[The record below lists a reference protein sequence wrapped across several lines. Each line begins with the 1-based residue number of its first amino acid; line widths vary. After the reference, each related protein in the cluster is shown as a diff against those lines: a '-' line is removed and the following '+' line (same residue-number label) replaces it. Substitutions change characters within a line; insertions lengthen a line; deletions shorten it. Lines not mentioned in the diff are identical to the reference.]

1 MLIDL
6 QDKNYKIKDI
16 DGNFVKL
23 KAILKNDSVKNWIR
37 ITLLDDSEIICTK
50 DHPFITAQG
59 ETIASDIKE
68 GGFLLNEYDDEV
80 QIVSIEDIDKTDDSY
95 DVVTESGTFLFSG
108 IQSHNCRTRLFNDV
122 YGKNTSSKRG
132 NASFTSINLPRLA
145 IKADKNIDKFFKL
158 LDEKLEL
165 CHDQLLERFNYQC
178 TATADE
184 FKYMAENNTQSE
196 DFKKSGKIYDALKH
210 SSLSIGFI
218 GLAET
223 LIALTGKHHGESKE
237 SQELGL
243 KIVKHMRDYCDAKK
257 DEEQLNWSL
266 LGTPAEGLSE
276 RFVKIDKKIYG
287 EIPGVTDKDYYTNS
301 SHVPVYYDISAFD
314 KIDIEAPYHALE
326 NAGHIAYIEL
336 DGDPTQ
342 NIDALEAIVKHMH
355 DAHIGYGAI
364 NHPVDSCRECGYKG
378 AGIEKCPMCGS
389 TNIEKLRRI
398 TGYLVG
404 TLERWNNG
412 KKAEESERVKHG
424 TPFNENGVYTQ
435 EEKAIIEEKKL
446 ENSRATQI

>member
-23 KAILKNDSVKNWIR
+23 KAVLKNDSVSNWVR
-37 ITLLDDSEIICTK
+37 ITLLDDSEIVCTK

-59 ETIASDIKE
+59 ETIASDLKE
-68 GGFLLNEYDDEV
+68 SGFLLNEYNDEV

-95 DVVTESGTFLFSG
+95 DVATESGTFLFSG

-122 YGKNTSSKRG
+122 YGKNTSVKRG

-145 IKADKNIDKFFKL
+145 IKANKDIDKFFEL

-178 TATADE
+178 SATPDE
-184 FKYMAENNTQSE
+184 FKYMSENNTQSE
-196 DFKKSGKIYDALKH
+196 DFKKTGNIRDAIKH

-223 LIALTGKHHGESKE
+223 LISLTGKHHGESKE

-243 KIVKHMRDYCDAKK
+243 KIVKHMRDYCDKKK
-257 DEEQLNWSL
+257 DEENLNWSL

-314 KIDIEAPYHALE
+314 KIDIEAPYHELE

-342 NIDALEAIVKHMH
+342 NLDALEAVVKHMH

-364 NHPVDSCRECGYKG
+364 NHPVDSCRKCGYKG
-378 AGIEKCPMCGS
+378 AGLEECPMCGS
-389 TNIEKLRRI
+389 KDIERLARI
-398 TGYLVG
+398 TGYLTSSV
-404 TLERWNNG
+404 ERWNNG
-412 KKAEESERVKHG
+412 KQREFYDRIKH
-424 TPFNENGVYTQ
+424 TCPENKDGVYSID
-435 EEKAIIEEKKL
+435 EKQIRDAKRIHQASKL
-446 ENSRATQI
+446 EQ